1 MPMRIVNLKGG
12 GGPAPGPAPAG
23 DSNSGAY
30 KLLLVNNFTNLDPE
44 SSKYIRIW
52 NDNDYSKPKPESI
65 MIMVWGQTPW
75 HKNGTQSSSHPP
87 DCGAPFGIVTL
98 KGDDI
103 PQKLYAFRGRHHDV
117 YPYTY
122 DKERTFGFSKTA
134 SRDDAWLLPNMGGNH
149 LFSNTDFVAPDAK
162 GHHWG
167 VWDYIA
173 NGGNGKFTQYTSGS
187 GIDSCGSNGSMFGDG
202 KTSTGKYPS
211 SCGNPGTDSERGRL
225 AQIIEYNSAFD
236 SFKSV
241 LPFAVEANPTP
252 PSGSN
257 INNIGGSGALNFWLT
272 EDVEFGMV
280 NGVPFRPAPAKIA
293 LAGGHPPVGRMN
305 TPTPLTPVFNVL
317 CKY

>member
-1 MPMRIVNLKGG
+1 MPMRIVNLKAG
-12 GGPAPGPAPAG
+12 GGPAPGPAG

-30 KLLLVNNFTNLDPE
+30 KLLLANNFNNTEPD
-44 SSKYIRIW
+44 SSKYVRIW

-65 MIMVWGQTPW
+65 MIMIWGTPCW
-75 HKNGTQSSSHPP
+75 HKRGTLSASHPP
-87 DCGAPFGIVTL
+87 DCGAAFGIVKL

-103 PQKLYAFRGRHHDV
+103 PQKLYAFNGRHQVD

-122 DKERTFGFSKTA
+122 DKERTFGFSKTV
-134 SRDDAWLLPNMGGNH
+134 SRDGGWLLPNMTGNH
-149 LFSNTDFVAPDAK
+149 LISNADFIAPDAK

-167 VWDYIA
+167 DWDYIA

-241 LPFAVEANPTP
+241 LPFAVEANPTL

-257 INNIGGSGALNFWLT
+257 INNVGGSGALNFWLT

-280 NGVPFRPAPAKIA
+280 NGVPFIPAPAKIA
-293 LAGGHPPVGRMN
+293 LAGGFPPVSRMGTTTRVSVTLN
-305 TPTPLTPVFNVL
+305 IL